1 MPYKWYVDVVIPA
14 ASGYQSDVCD
24 FGGGAT
30 RMGLIMPATF
40 NSAVLSFQVAP
51 TYDGTFVDLRNE
63 AGTLIAT
70 GTRAQGYAY
79 TLETTETYLTPW
91 RFVKVRSGTTSGPTT
106 QDADR
111 TLRFVFQR

>member
-40 NSAVLSFQVAP
+40 NTAVLSFQVAP
-51 TYDGTFVDLRNE
+51 TYDGTFADLRKE
-63 AGTLIAT
+63 DGTLIAT
-70 GTRAQGYAY
+70 ASRAAGYVY
-79 TLETTETYLTPW
+79 TLETTEPYLTPW
-91 RFVKVRSGTTSGPTT
+91 RFIKVRSGTTSGPTA

>member
-40 NSAVLSFQVAP
+40 NTAVLSFQVAP
-51 TYDGTFVDLRNE
+51 TYDGTFASCHSKQNTGVLLHARNYRIILN
-63 AGTLIAT
+63 ALALG
-70 GTRAQGYAY
+70 
-79 TLETTETYLTPW
+79 
-91 RFVKVRSGTTSGPTT
+91 
-106 QDADR
+106 
-111 TLRFVFQR
+111 